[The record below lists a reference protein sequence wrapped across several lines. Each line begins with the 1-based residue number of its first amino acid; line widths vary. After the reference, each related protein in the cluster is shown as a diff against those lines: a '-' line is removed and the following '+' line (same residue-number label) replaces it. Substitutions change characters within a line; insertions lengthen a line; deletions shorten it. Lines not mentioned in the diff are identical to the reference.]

1 MSYLPNL
8 NDKVDEN
15 YMEQM
20 KKNYWQRR
28 TEQSIN
34 LSDFQEVV
42 RQTER
47 KNILPRNQPVQNTGQ
62 LEITLNRYL
71 SQNST
76 ASELPSN
83 KTTKRRGRGE
93 KEKTEIPDFKKYIL
107 RKKLAIE
114 TNSRNN

>member
-34 LSDFQEVV
+34 LSDFQEVM

-47 KNILPRNQPVQNTGQ
+47 NNRLSRNQPVQNTGQ
-62 LEITLNRYL
+62 LEVTLNRYL

-76 ASELPSN
+76 ASKMPNN
-83 KTTKRRGRGE
+83 KTTILRGRGE
-93 KEKTEIPDFKKYIL
+93 EGKTEIPDFKEYIL

-114 TNSRNN
+114 TKSRNN